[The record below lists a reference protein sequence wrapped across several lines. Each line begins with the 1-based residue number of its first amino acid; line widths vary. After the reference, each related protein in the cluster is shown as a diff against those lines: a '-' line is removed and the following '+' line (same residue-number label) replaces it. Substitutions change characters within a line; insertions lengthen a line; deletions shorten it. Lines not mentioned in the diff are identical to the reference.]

1 MRVLAVP
8 HVHVL
13 GTDRPEDHNGIITFT
28 VDGVHPHDISEIM
41 AYDGVNIRA
50 GHHCAQPLLAHLG
63 LNATA
68 RASFAFYNTDEDVDR
83 FLESLST
90 LRERMGYGK

>member
-1 MRVLAVP
+1 M
-8 HVHVL
+8 
-13 GTDRPEDHNGIITFT
+13 
-28 VDGVHPHDISEIM
+28 SS
-41 AYDGVNIRA
+41 DGVNIRA
-50 GHHCAQPLLAHLG
+50 GHHCAHPLLAHLV

-83 FLESLST
+83 FIESLST

>member
-1 MRVLAVP
+1 M
-8 HVHVL
+8 
-13 GTDRPEDHNGIITFT
+13 
-28 VDGVHPHDISEIM
+28 
-41 AYDGVNIRA
+41 NIRA
-50 GHHCAQPLLAHLG
+50 GHHCAQPLLTHLG

-83 FLESLST
+83 FIESLST